1 MVHVRLPLGGPA
13 PVPVVPLVS
22 PQDGISRAKRLRR
35 PCAANRSEH
44 RVLHLTDNQLRS
56 VPAEIGQ
63 LASLRELYL
72 YGNQLTSVPVEIGQ
86 LTSLKKLTIS

>member
-1 MVHVRLPLGGPA
+1 M
-13 PVPVVPLVS
+13 
-22 PQDGISRAKRLRR
+22 
-35 PCAANRSEH
+35 
-44 RVLHLTDNQLRS
+44 LHLTDNQLRS
-56 VPAEIGQ
+56 MPAEIGQ